1 MDLMSEKGVQQL
13 ENAAKDQRLQ
23 TVYLEKNVEPEM
35 FIDAIVAGIDPLK
48 KYRKN
53 EFQEIVFEADEKA
66 GELIWKNVW
75 QDLWQDE

>member
-1 MDLMSEKGVQQL
+1 
-13 ENAAKDQRLQ
+13 
-23 TVYLEKNVEPEM
+23 M